1 MRKAFLAQR
10 PLCEAHPILFPADG
24 TKATT
29 VPDTI
34 IYNESATDIHHMAGR
49 YGGNYLNR
57 DTWLP
62 LCRNCHQWIG
72 NHPKEAEKLGLLDP
86 ARNKATNRIL

>member
-10 PLCEAHPILFPADG
+10 PLCEAHHILNPGDG
-24 TKATT
+24 PT
-29 VPDTI
+29 
-34 IYNESATDIHHMAGR
+34 IYNVPATDIHHMAGR

-62 LCRNCHQWIG
+62 LCRSCHHWIHE
-72 NHPKEAEKLGLLDP
+72 HPKQARALNLL
-86 ARNKATNRIL
+86 K